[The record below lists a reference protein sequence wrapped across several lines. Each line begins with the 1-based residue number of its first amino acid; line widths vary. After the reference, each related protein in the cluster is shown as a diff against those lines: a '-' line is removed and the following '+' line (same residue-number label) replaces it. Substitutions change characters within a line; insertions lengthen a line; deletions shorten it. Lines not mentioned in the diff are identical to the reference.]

1 MSINI
6 TISGADRAALKRLER
21 EYAKILS
28 YDGKTVTVTVVQ
40 SEPDYGGMPP
50 LIQTPAVRRA
60 LVRNMLKEADS
71 AISPWYRKSP
81 VGEPFPSRINEAD
94 EILKGYEAAPH
105 TRIYTDRESYIRA
118 NFDYLNAKFGYTRG
132 TVEDFFRASLIR
144 R

>member
-6 TISGADRAALKRLER
+6 TISGADRTALQRLER

-40 SEPDYGGMPP
+40 PEPDYGIPP

-60 LVRNMLKEADS
+60 LVRNMLKKAD
-71 AISPWYRKSP
+71 AVTSPWYRKSP

-105 TRIYTDRESYIRA
+105 TRIYTTREDYIRA
-118 NFDYLNAKFGYTRG
+118 NFDYFNAKFGYTRG
-132 TVEDFFRASLIR
+132 TVEDFFHASLIR